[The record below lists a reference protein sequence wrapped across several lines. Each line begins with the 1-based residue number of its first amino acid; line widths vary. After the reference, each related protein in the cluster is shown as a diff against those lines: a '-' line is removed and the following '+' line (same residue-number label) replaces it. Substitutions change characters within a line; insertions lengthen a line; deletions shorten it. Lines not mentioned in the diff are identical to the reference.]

1 MTNPMFS
8 TPVELDGPSVP
19 IYTPE
24 FAADPHGAYRTMRK
38 TYGPLVPVE
47 IQPGMSATLV
57 IGYREA
63 LEILNDPEHF
73 SSDPRPWQ
81 AALKPGTPVS
91 HIMQFRPCALRL
103 SGPEHTRLR
112 QVYTDSLSRIDMY
125 GLHTAVERITTGLI
139 NSFCES
145 GSAELVSEFSV
156 PLSFQLMNHMLGF
169 SLETGQR
176 LLGAIG
182 GIRMAEDAEAAEAAN
197 QSLITILLEE
207 LDAKRGALADDVTS
221 WMMTH
226 PAGLS
231 DLEVAHQ
238 VVMLFGSGVEPM
250 SDLIINSLV
259 LLVTDPRFADSL
271 LGGALSIKDAI
282 QEVLFTDPPLANFCI
297 RYPRRPQLVGT
308 VWLPANQ
315 PVIVSSAATSH
326 DPAIT
331 ALGADDRSGNRSH
344 LAWGAGPHVCPA
356 QDPSFV
362 IGHYALEQLL
372 DALPE
377 IELDQPT
384 DSLSWRVGGY
394 NRALDA
400 LPVRFP
406 PAPPIPLR

>member
-1 MTNPMFS
+1 MRTQMFS
-8 TPVELDGPSVP
+8 TPIELDGPAVP

-24 FAADPHGAYRTMRK
+24 FAADPHAAYREMRR
-38 TYGPLVPVE
+38 TYGSLVPVE
-47 IQPGMSATLV
+47 IQPGMPATLV

-63 LEILNDPEHF
+63 LEILNDHEHF
-73 SSDPRPWQ
+73 SSDPRTWQ
-81 AALKPGTPVS
+81 AKLAPGTPVS

-103 SGPEHTRLR
+103 SGSEHTRLR
-112 QVYTDSLSRIDMY
+112 QVYTDSLSRVDLY
-125 GLHTAVERITTGLI
+125 GLHTAVERTATGLI
-139 NSFCES
+139 NSFCET
-145 GSAELVSEFSV
+145 GSAELVSGFSV
-156 PLSFQLMNHMLGF
+156 PLSFQLVNHMLGF

-182 GIRMAEDAEAAEAAN
+182 GIRVAPDAEAAEAAN

-207 LDAKRGALADDVTS
+207 LDAKRGAPADDVTS
-221 WMMTH
+221 WMMAH
-226 PAGLS
+226 PAGLA

-282 QEVLFTDPPLANFCI
+282 EEVLFTDPPLANFCI
-297 RYPRRPQLVGT
+297 RYPRQPQLVGK

-315 PVIVSSAATSH
+315 PVIVSSAAVSG
-326 DPAIT
+326 DPAIVGMGT
-331 ALGADDRSGNRSH
+331 GDRSGNRSH

-377 IELDQPT
+377 IELAQRVDE
-384 DSLSWRVGGY
+384 LSWRVGGY

-406 PAPPIPLR
+406 PTPPIPLP

>member
-1 MTNPMFS
+1 MFS
-8 TPVELDGPSVP
+8 SPIELDGPAVP

-24 FAADPHGAYRTMRK
+24 FAANPHAAYREMRR
-38 TYGPLVPVE
+38 THGSLVPVE
-47 IQPGMSATLV
+47 IQPGMPATLV

-63 LEILNDPEHF
+63 LEILNDHEHF
-73 SSDPRPWQ
+73 SSDPRTWQ
-81 AALKPGTPVS
+81 AGPAPGTPVE
-91 HIMQFRPCALRL
+91 R
-103 SGPEHTRLR
+103 
-112 QVYTDSLSRIDMY
+112 
-125 GLHTAVERITTGLI
+125 TATGLI
-139 NSFCES
+139 NSFCET
-145 GSAELVSEFSV
+145 GSAELVSGFSV
-156 PLSFQLMNHMLGF
+156 PLSFQLVNHMLGF

-182 GIRMAEDAEAAEAAN
+182 GIRMAENAEAAEVAN

-207 LDAKRGALADDVTS
+207 LDVKRGAPADDVTS
-221 WMMTH
+221 WMMAH
-226 PAGLS
+226 PAGLE

-271 LGGALSIKDAI
+271 LGGALSIKEAI
-282 QEVLFTDPPLANFCI
+282 EEVLFTDPPLANFCI
-297 RYPRRPQLVGT
+297 RYPRRPQLVGK

-315 PVIVSSAATSH
+315 PVIVSSAAVSG
-326 DPAIT
+326 DPAVVGMGT
-331 ALGADDRSGNRSH
+331 GDRSGNQSH

-377 IELDQPT
+377 IELAQPVNE
-384 DSLSWRVGGY
+384 LSWRVGGY

-406 PAPPIPLR
+406 PAPPIPLP